1 MKRNF
6 RGNHREYNRKNS
18 DAYLNML
25 SNMNPIV
32 KSKLL
37 SYYLGSDKQTIEL
50 IVLFGS
56 NSEKVKKSVEQIGG
70 SFEDLS
76 YGFGIINISVDKLDD
91 VLKIAEIQY
100 AELPKSLYTS
110 YNPSNKA
117 SCINEVW
124 SNANLSG
131 KGTVVGFIDSGID
144 YSHKA
149 FLNSNGDSTR
159 IEYIYD
165 SNTNKEWN
173 KSDIN
178 SWIKGNGTGDEPS
191 KDEFGHGTH
200 VAGIAC
206 GSGEGGERYKGAA
219 YESSIIMVKMTRQ
232 GELENAQSTQLMRG
246 IKYIIDKTKIL
257 NKPLVLSLSYSTNNG
272 AHDGKSL
279 LELYISTIAS
289 LEKISFVCA
298 AGNMGD
304 RGLHKGGN
312 LKEISKIDI
321 SVGAGERGLI
331 INLYRDFFQE
341 LTINIKNPSGEV
353 TGDIKIN
360 KRFITRDIGGA
371 QVFIYRDEANPFNLK
386 GSIIISLIP
395 REYVQI
401 GQWTIT
407 LIKDDFES
415 ESYSMWLPISEGL
428 SDKTKFL
435 APTLEDTLGI
445 PATVENIISVGSY
458 NYITNV
464 ISSFSG
470 RGKLYGNVKPD
481 VVAPGEEII
490 SSYPGGG
497 YNSLSGT
504 SMSAPL
510 VAGACALLME
520 WGIVKGNDNYMY
532 GERVKYYLIRGA
544 KKNRIDVDYPN
555 NQWGYGTL
563 CLSDS
568 LNIAIKEGGRIM
580 RVTGINDQKFGKV
593 FTKEDY
599 ENYIVEYE
607 DGFMESIEKVE
618 YASAL
623 KLDNHRAII
632 SVRKGYLDELLKEV
646 EKVLYVEKSCMYTLN
661 GTSPIDAANISS
673 FHENPYL
680 PLRGYGV
687 LVAIIDTG
695 IDYLHE
701 EFIYEDDTSKI
712 VSIWDQEGSGD
723 DTPDIIG
730 FGREFKRVE
739 INEAIQAK
747 RKNEDPYLIVDSK
760 DTIGHGTNVAGI
772 VGARGKD
779 EKLIGAAPDCD
790 LIVVKV
796 KKAKKSLLESKG
808 LAENKIAFDSVD
820 IILGMKYVIDVAKQ
834 LGKPLVILLPMGT
847 NSGAHDGSSLIERY
861 IDEISKE
868 RGVAVVTGTGNN
880 GDTNTHTSGKFE
892 NQGEI
897 KNIELKVGENQ
908 RNLDLQIW
916 GRKPDK
922 LSIGLISPSG
932 ELIEKIPAK
941 LMETEEVKFVFEG
954 STVFITYYF
963 PEEKTGDELIEIS
976 IKDIKPGIWQI
987 RLFADLI
994 IDGNYDIWL
1003 PQKEL
1008 LEEGTEFL
1016 NPSPYSTCTV
1026 PSTSRRIINC
1036 SSYNQNNN
1044 SILSE
1049 SGRGYTRDGRIV
1061 PNVTAGGVGV
1071 LTTAPGGGSITIS
1084 GSSPASAVLAGAV
1097 TLLLEWGIVLENDKT
1112 MYSTKIKTYLIR
1124 GANRR
1129 KGDIYPNNVWGYG
1142 MLNLKGVFENIRGVE
1157 NRDGL
1162 LVRMP
1167 NEIYRKIK

>member
-1 MKRNF
+1 MNKNF
-6 RGNHREYNRKNS
+6 LGNQRGYYRKNS
-18 DAYLNML
+18 DAYLNLL
-25 SNMNPIV
+25 SNMNPTV

-37 SYYLGSDKQTIEL
+37 SYYIGSDKNTIEL
-50 IVLFGS
+50 IVLIGS
-56 NSEKVKKSVEQIGG
+56 NNEKVRIAVENIGG
-70 SFEDLS
+70 TFEDLS

-91 VLKIAEIQY
+91 VLKIEEIQY

-124 SNANLSG
+124 SSAELSG
-131 KGTVVGFIDSGID
+131 KGTIVGFIDSGID

-149 FLNSNGDSTR
+149 FLNSSGESTR

-165 SNTNKEWN
+165 LNTNKEWN

-178 SWIKGNGTGDEPS
+178 AWIKGTGTGDEPS
-191 KDEFGHGTH
+191 KDMFGHGTH

-206 GSGEGGERYKGAA
+206 GSGEGKDRYKGVA
-219 YESSIIMVKMTRQ
+219 YESSIIMVKMTGE
-232 GELENAQSTQLMRG
+232 GELQNAQSTQLMRG

-257 NKPLVLSLSYSTNNG
+257 NMPLVLSLSYSTNNG
-272 AHDGKSL
+272 AHDGRSL

-289 LEKISFVCA
+289 LERISFVCA
-298 AGNMGD
+298 SGNMGD
-304 RGLHKGGN
+304 KGLHKGGN
-312 LKEISKIDI
+312 LRDSTKIDV
-321 SVGAGERGLI
+321 SVGGGERGLV

-360 KRFITRDIGGA
+360 KRFTTRDVGDS

-386 GSIIISLIP
+386 GAIIISLIP
-395 REYVQI
+395 QEYVQI

-407 LIKDDFES
+407 LMKDDFES
-415 ESYSMWLPISEGL
+415 ERYSMWLPISEGL

-435 APTLEDTLGI
+435 EPTLEDTLGI

-470 RGKLYGNVKPD
+470 RGKLVCDIKPD
-481 VVAPGEEII
+481 IVAPGEDIF
-490 SSYPGGG
+490 SSYPGGR

-504 SMSAPL
+504 SMSAPQ

-520 WGIVKGNDNYMY
+520 WGVVKGNDSYMY

-544 KKNRIDVDYPN
+544 KRKRVDVNYPN
-555 NQWGYGTL
+555 NKWGYGAL

-568 LNIAIKEGGRIM
+568 LKIAIKEERRSM
-580 RVTGINDQKFGKV
+580 RVTAVSNHKFGSI
-593 FTKEDY
+593 FTREDY

-607 DGFMESIEKVE
+607 DGFMESMKKID

-632 SVRKGYLDELLKEV
+632 SIRKGKLDQLLKEV
-646 EKVLYVEKSCMYTLN
+646 DEILYVEKSSIYTLN
-661 GTSPIDAANISS
+661 ATSPIDAANISE
-673 FHENPYL
+673 FHESPYL

-687 LVAIIDTG
+687 LVGIVDTG
-695 IDYLHE
+695 IDYLHD

-712 VSIWDQEGSGD
+712 ISIWDQEGVGD
-723 DTPDIIG
+723 NTPDIIG
-730 FGREFKRVE
+730 FGREFKRTQ

-760 DTIGHGTNVAGI
+760 DTVGHGTNVAGI
-772 VGARGKD
+772 IGARGKN
-779 EKLIGAAPDCD
+779 EKLIGAAPDCEFV
-790 LIVVKV
+790 VVKV
-796 KKAKKSLLESKG
+796 KQAKNSLLESKG
-808 LAENKIAFDSVD
+808 VPENRNAYDSVD
-820 IILGMKYVIDVAKQ
+820 IILGIKYVFDVAKK
-834 LGKPLVILLPMGT
+834 LGKPLVIILPMGT
-847 NSGAHDGSSLIERY
+847 NRGAHDGSSLIERY
-861 IDEISKE
+861 IDEISKV

-922 LSIGLISPSG
+922 LSVGIISPSG

-954 STVFITYYF
+954 STVFITYYI

-976 IKDIKPGIWQI
+976 IKDIRPGIWQI
-987 RLFADLI
+987 RLFCDFM

-1003 PQKEL
+1003 PQREL

-1016 NPSPYSTCTV
+1016 NPSPYITCTV
-1026 PSTSRRIINC
+1026 PSTARRIINC
-1036 SSYNQNNN
+1036 SSYNQNND
-1044 SILSE
+1044 SILAE
-1049 SGRGYTRDGRIV
+1049 SGRGYTRDGRV
-1061 PNVTAGGVGV
+1061 TPNVTAGGIGV
-1071 LTTAPGGGSITIS
+1071 LTTATGGGSITVS
-1084 GSSPASAVLAGAV
+1084 GSSAASAVLAGAV
-1097 TLLLEWGIVLENDKT
+1097 TLLLEWGIVLGNDKT

-1124 GANRR
+1124 GTNRR
-1129 KGDIYPNNVWGYG
+1129 KGDIYPNEVWGYG
-1142 MLNLKGVFENIRGVE
+1142 MLNLKGVFENIRGLE
-1157 NRDGL
+1157 RSDGL